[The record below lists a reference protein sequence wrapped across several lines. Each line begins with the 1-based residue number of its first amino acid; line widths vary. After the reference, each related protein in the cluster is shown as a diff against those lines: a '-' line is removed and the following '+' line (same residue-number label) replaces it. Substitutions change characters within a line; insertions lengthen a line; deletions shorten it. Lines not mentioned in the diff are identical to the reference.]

1 MVAFALE
8 MTIKVVAKGL
18 FAHDNCYL
26 RDPWNWLD
34 GTVVVVSILS
44 YFPSVS
50 NVSSLRT
57 FRLFRPLRSLK
68 KLPSMRELVVTLL
81 DSILQL
87 TNILVLLIFSM
98 LIFAIL
104 GL

>member
-34 GTVVVVSILS
+34 GLVVVVSILS
-44 YFPSVS
+44 YFP
-50 NVSSLRT
+50 
-57 FRLFRPLRSLK
+57 
-68 KLPSMRELVVTLL
+68 
-81 DSILQL
+81 
-87 TNILVLLIFSM
+87 
-98 LIFAIL
+98 
-104 GL
+104 